1 MKNRFWTN
9 GGALGLVLS
18 VSASL
23 AALAATSPDRTLV
36 GRLIDANG
44 TSVAGATVMVFP
56 ATANRMAPDSVLLKT
71 DASGGFAT
79 LLPPGRYMVAAVK
92 RGFDVS
98 MTEVHSLS
106 GRMLQMRLRPSPPAG
121 RRPAPDLG
129 ADLMVPGERSDVLRD
144 EDPILAPAIFVTRK
158 DDDGPLD
165 RPAAGAGAAATR
177 DPSRALLG
185 ALDGELMQSL
195 GAGELLGLESGAPID
210 AARATTLS
218 LRAPLRP
225 DVGWQVDGRSLR
237 SRNDIPE
244 DSERLAGRSDR
255 MAFTL
260 ARAPQS
266 GQGLRGR
273 MSAGLGNESAGD
285 LLSRDATVQGD
296 GEIGYGARGASLA
309 VALHAWGSRTGV
321 GEMSDATG
329 LALYAGDRRAL
340 GARTRL
346 DYGLEYRDDS
356 VSGQGRM
363 VPRLGVSHQA
373 GFETPVTVSSEIL
386 LDPARPGGRL
396 AIEGRPGNVLTV
408 AASVSMMPANAAVV
422 PDALGPE
429 AGPTR
434 ALDPAAMNTADM
446 REVDLSLSGEFGP
459 LSGSLTGSLGR
470 TGARDVPLIE
480 QGPLPLV
487 SYGGERFYETR
498 VGIAYRPWSTE
509 MQLGF
514 RCVSAEDDPLPEQTG
529 AARDYRRLDLV
540 VSQGLP
546 SPRALVGA
554 RLHALVAWQ
563 GLDYV
568 AAPVVTAPGGAQLA
582 GVASR
587 LTGGVGLS
595 F

>member
-1 MKNRFWTN
+1 MKNRFWKN

-18 VSASL
+18 ISASV
-23 AALAATSPDRTLV
+23 AALAATSPDGTLV
-36 GRLIDANG
+36 GRLTDANG

-56 ATANRMAPDSVLLKT
+56 AAANMMALDSVLLKT
-71 DASGGFAT
+71 DASGEFVT

-121 RRPAPDLG
+121 RRPVPDLG

-165 RPAAGAGAAATR
+165 RPVPGAGAAAER

-237 SRNDIPE
+237 SRNDIPD

-255 MAFTL
+255 MAFTI

-296 GEIGYGARGASLA
+296 GELGYGARGASLA
-309 VALHAWGSRTGV
+309 VVLQAWGSRTGV

-340 GARTRL
+340 GVRTRV

-356 VSGQGRM
+356 ISGQGRI

-396 AIEGRPGNVLTV
+396 AIEGRPGLLTV

-422 PDALGPE
+422 SEPLGPDP
-429 AGPTR
+429 GPTR
-434 ALDPAAMNTADM
+434 ALDAAAMSTSEM
-446 REVDLSLSGEFGP
+446 RQVDLSLSGDFGP
-459 LSGSLTGSLGR
+459 LSGSLSGSLGR
-470 TGARDVPLIE
+470 TGPRGVPLIE

-509 MQLGF
+509 MQLGY
-514 RCVSAEDDPLPEQTG
+514 RSVSAEDDPLPAPSG

-568 AAPVVTAPGGAQLA
+568 AADAAPGGAMLA

>member
-1 MKNRFWTN
+1 MKNRSWKH
-9 GGALGLVLS
+9 GGALVLVL
-18 VSASL
+18 VTSASM
-23 AALAATSPDRTLV
+23 AALAASSPDRTLV
-36 GRLIDANG
+36 GRLTDANG

-56 ATANRMAPDSVLLKT
+56 AAVNRVAPDAVLLRT
-71 DASGGFAT
+71 DAEGEFIT

-106 GRMLQMRLRPSPPAG
+106 GRVLQMRLRPSPPG
-121 RRPAPDLG
+121 GLHLTPDLG

-144 EDPILAPAIFVTRK
+144 EDPILAPAIFVSRK

-165 RPAAGAGAAATR
+165 GPAVGSGPAVAR

-218 LRAPLRP
+218 LRAPVGP
-225 DVGWQVDGRSLR
+225 DVGWQVDGHSLR

-260 ARAPQS
+260 ARAPGS
-266 GQGLRGR
+266 GEGLRGR
-273 MSAGLGNESAGD
+273 LSAGLGNESAGE
-285 LLSRDATVQGD
+285 LISRDATIHGD
-296 GEIGYGARGASLA
+296 GELGYGAKGSTIAF
-309 VALHAWGSRTGV
+309 ALQAWGSRTGV
-321 GEMSDATG
+321 DRMSDATG
-329 LALYAGDRRAL
+329 LAFYAGDRRAL
-340 GARTRL
+340 GVRTRI

-356 VSGQGRM
+356 ISGQGLI
-363 VPRLGVSHQA
+363 VPRLGVTHQA
-373 GFETPVTVSSEIL
+373 GFETPITIVTELL
-386 LDPARPGGRL
+386 LDPSRPGGRL
-396 AIEGRPGNVLTV
+396 AIEGRPGNLLTI
-408 AASVSMMPANAAVV
+408 AAAVSMMPANAAVV
-422 PDALGPE
+422 PEPLAPDARPG
-429 AGPTR
+429 R
-434 ALDPAAMNTADM
+434 ALDPAAISTSAM
-446 REVDLSLSGEFGP
+446 REVDLSLSGDFGP
-459 LSGSLTGSLGR
+459 LSGSLSGSLGR
-470 TGARDVPLIE
+470 TGQRGVPLIE
-480 QGPLPLV
+480 QGPLPVV

-509 MQLGF
+509 MQLGY
-514 RCVSAEDDPLPEQTG
+514 RSVSAEDDPAPEQTG
-529 AARDYRRLDLV
+529 AARDYHRLDVV

-546 SPRALVGA
+546 SPRALLGA

-563 GLDYV
+563 ALDYL
-568 AAPVVTAPGGAQLA
+568 AAEAAPGGAALA
-582 GVASR
+582 GLATR

>member
-1 MKNRFWTN
+1 MKNRSWKN
-9 GGALGLVLS
+9 GGALGMVLAVS
-18 VSASL
+18 VSW
-23 AALAATSPDRTLV
+23 AALAATTPDKTLV
-36 GRLIDANG
+36 GRLTDANG

-56 ATANRMAPDSVLLKT
+56 AAANRLAPDTVLLRT
-71 DASGGFAT
+71 DAAGEFNT

-106 GRMLQMRLRPSPPAG
+106 GRVLQMRLRPSLAAV

-144 EDPILAPAIFVTRK
+144 EDPILAPAVFVTRK
-158 DDDGPLD
+158 DDDGPLN
-165 RPAAGAGAAATR
+165 RPEAGPGAAAMR

-210 AARATTLS
+210 AARSTTVS

-225 DVGWQVDGRSLR
+225 GVGWQVDGRSLR
-237 SRNDIPE
+237 SSNDIPA
-244 DSERLAGRSDR
+244 DSDRLAGRSDR
-255 MAFTL
+255 MAFTMS
-260 ARAPQS
+260 RAPES
-266 GQGLRGR
+266 GEGLRGR
-273 MSAGLGNESAGD
+273 LSAGLGNESAGE
-285 LLSRDATVQGD
+285 LMSRDAAIQGE
-296 GEIGYGARGASLA
+296 GELGYGAKGSTMA
-309 VALHAWGSRTGV
+309 VALQAWGSRAGV
-321 GEMSDATG
+321 GQPADATG

-340 GARTRL
+340 GVRTRM
-346 DYGLEYRDDS
+346 DYGLEYRDDTIS
-356 VSGQGRM
+356 SQGRI
-363 VPRLGVSHQA
+363 VPRLGVTHQA
-373 GFETPVTVSSEIL
+373 GFETPITVSSELL

-396 AIEGRPGNVLTV
+396 AIEGRPGNLLTV
-408 AASVSMMPANAAVV
+408 AASMSMMPANAAVV
-422 PDALGPE
+422 SEPLVPDARP
-429 AGPTR
+429 AR
-434 ALDPAAMNTADM
+434 ALDPAAMNTSAM
-446 REVDLSLSGEFGP
+446 REIDLSLSGDFGP

-470 TGARDVPLIE
+470 TGQRGVPLIE

-498 VGIAYRPWSTE
+498 VGIAFRPWSTE
-509 MQLGF
+509 MQLAY
-514 RCVSAEDDPLPEQTG
+514 RSVSTEDEPLPEQTG
-529 AARDYRRLDLV
+529 AARDYRRLDLM

-563 GLDYV
+563 GLEYV
-568 AAPVVTAPGGAQLA
+568 AADSTAGGATLA
-582 GVASR
+582 GLATR